1 VAIPQRFTIRPLYLQ
16 VRDLLLER
24 ITQAIWRPGSALP
37 SETDLAKELGVSSGT
52 VRKALDTLEGERVV
66 SRLQGKG
73 TFVNDSSAQAL
84 AWRYDNI
91 RDKDNQGIVGAVT
104 ATEAS
109 IAPASATEQQRL
121 CLSDGDRVVR
131 IRRVHMNGNR
141 PYIYEEASLPER
153 LFPDLISRVG
163 FAQRIPDLAQQF
175 GLVLGRGVEDVSV
188 AVADEAVAGKLSI
201 DVGTPLLRLDRVV
214 FAIDGNAVEWRVAL
228 CHFKDER
235 YLTRFD

>member
-1 VAIPQRFTIRPLYLQ
+1 MAVPQRFTIRPLYLQ

-24 ITQAIWRPGSALP
+24 ITQAVWKPGTALP

-52 VRKALDTLEGERVV
+52 VRKALDTLEGELVV

-73 TFVNDSSAQAL
+73 TFVNDSRAQAL

-91 RDKDNQGIVGAVT
+91 RDRDNQGILGDVA
-104 ATEAS
+104 ATESS
-109 IAPASATEQQRL
+109 IAPADATEQQRL
-121 CLSDGDRVVR
+121 RLSDGDLVVR
-131 IRRVHMNGNR
+131 IRRVHLKADR
-141 PYIYEEASLPER
+141 PYIYEEISLPER
-153 LFPDLISRVG
+153 LFPDLATRAG

-175 GLVLGRGVEDVSV
+175 GLVLGRGVEDVS
-188 AVADEAVAGKLSI
+188 ATVADEAIAGKLSI
-201 DVGTPLLRLDRVV
+201 AAGTPLLKLDRVV